1 MPDFLSP
8 LLPPGTNPDPHQPIF
23 VMSPDRETAPIDV
36 IALFVPLWRWRWWVA
51 VIFFITFGL
60 GAAYLNYTGTSTAR
74 RFEVLINAGQASPAT
89 VEQAIEAI
97 VIPKVL
103 AEHTMPGSAMTVQR
117 SMIEVEVLDTN
128 ASDAGNL
135 IAIAFELP
143 PILADLGD
151 RLAGAMSSE
160 VETLF
165 EDNNLRDST
174 AVAQTA
180 AQATRQVARLK
191 AGTLSAGERKNLQL
205 DLSIAQS
212 KQLEIQSG
220 DTFEAELN
228 AATVA
233 VSAAAEQLERIR
245 SGQARETQRDVL
257 SDTLSGLKQQEQALM
272 GGESHAVAMLA
283 LESETL
289 RLGQKLA
296 KIIDPT
302 AKEGRQQ
309 ILQSSVDAT
318 ANETANLEAA
328 IVRLNGRLD
337 GLNQLEELAIDERS
351 SINAALAVVNSRI
364 ETISSHAVKIELNVL
379 EQLLHA
385 LQQQR
390 VSLSSQLND
399 QKRLITI
406 GLPEQRAQILHEID
420 QRTSSLSATKHI
432 LRVNQAALADF
443 SLTIGQEKAGLEMQ
457 RDKALADQKL
467 LESRHA
473 STLEAATRKVGYA
486 EGIIDAFDRETER
499 LVAQGEMAHAQAV
512 AGLKALRHHIAYE
525 VERAASSVS
534 IAEADL
540 ATFDLNLADE
550 IAVAMDLVES
560 TRHEAAAYQPTAVA
574 ASIDLPV
581 AYRPSMLNY
590 AAVCVAS
597 GLLAIAIAY
606 VLEGLLLARLRVQRT
621 AS

>member
-36 IALFVPLWRWRWWVA
+36 VGLFVPLWRWRWWVV
-51 VIFFITFGL
+51 VIFLITFGL

-89 VEQAIEAI
+89 VQQAIEAI

-117 SMIEVEVLDTN
+117 SMIEVNVLDTN

-135 IAIAFELP
+135 VAIAFELP

-165 EDNNLRDST
+165 ENNNLRDSA
-174 AVAQTA
+174 AVAQAA
-180 AQATRQVARLK
+180 AQATRQVARLE

-205 DLSIAQS
+205 DLSSAQS

-220 DTFEAELN
+220 DAFEAELN

-233 VSAAAEQLERIR
+233 VSAAAEQLERMR
-245 SGQARETQRDVL
+245 SGQARETQRNVL
-257 SDTLSGLKQQEQALM
+257 TDTLGGLKQQEQALV
-272 GGESHAVAMLA
+272 GGESHAVAMLT
-283 LESETL
+283 LESNTL
-289 RLGQKLA
+289 LLKQELA
-296 KIIDPT
+296 KILDPT
-302 AKEGRQQ
+302 VIQGRQQ
-309 ILQSSVDAT
+309 ILQASVDAT
-318 ANETANLEAA
+318 TNETANLEAT
-328 IVRLNGRLD
+328 IGRLNSRLD
-337 GLNQLEELAIDERS
+337 GLAQIESIALDERT
-351 SINAALAVVNSRI
+351 SINEAIALVNNRI
-364 ETISSHAVKIELNVL
+364 ETISSNAEETVPSVL
-379 EQLLHA
+379 TQLLHA

-390 VSLSSQLND
+390 ASLILQLDD
-399 QKRLITI
+399 QKQLIMV
-406 GLPEQRAQILHEID
+406 GLPEQRSQILKEID
-420 QRTSSLSATKHI
+420 QRTASLSATKHI
-432 LRVNQAALADF
+432 LHIKRAALADF

-473 STLEAATRKVGYA
+473 DALATATRKVGYA
-486 EGIIDAFDRETER
+486 EQTIEAFDRETER
-499 LVAQGEMAHAQAV
+499 LVRQAESAHAQTV
-512 AGLKALRHHIAYE
+512 ADLKALRHRIAHE
-525 VERAASSVS
+525 VERAASNVS
-534 IAEADL
+534 IAETDL
-540 ATFDLNLADE
+540 AAFDLNLAAE
-550 IAVAMDLVES
+550 VSVAMDLVAS

-581 AYRPSMLNY
+581 AYRPSMLKY
-590 AAVCVAS
+590 AAVCVAG

-606 VLEGLLLARLRVQRT
+606 VLEGLRLARLRIQRPEN
-621 AS
+621 

>member
-1 MPDFLSP
+1 MSDFSSP
-8 LLPPGTNPDPHQPIF
+8 LLPPGVSPGPNQPLF
-23 VMSPDRETAPIDV
+23 VISPDRETAPIDV
-36 IALFVPLWRWRWWVA
+36 IGLFVPLWRWRWWVV
-51 VIFFITFGL
+51 VIFFIMFGL
-60 GAAYLNYTGTSTAR
+60 GAAYLNYTGTSTVR
-74 RFEVLINAGQASPAT
+74 RFEVLIDAGQASPAT
-89 VEQAIEAI
+89 IKQTLEAI

-128 ASDAGNL
+128 ASGAGSL
-135 IAIAFELP
+135 VAIAFEVP

-165 EDNNLRDST
+165 EDNNLRDSA
-174 AVAQTA
+174 AVAQAA
-180 AQATRQVARLK
+180 AQATRQVARLE
-191 AGTLSAGERKNLQL
+191 AGTLSAGARKSLQL
-205 DLSIAQS
+205 DLSSAQS

-233 VSAAAEQLERIR
+233 VSAAAEQLERMR
-245 SGQARETQRDVL
+245 SGQARETQRNVL
-257 SDTLSGLKQQEQALM
+257 SDTLSGLKQQEQALV
-272 GGESHAVAMLA
+272 GGESHAVAMLT
-283 LESETL
+283 LESNTL
-289 RLGQKLA
+289 RLEQELA
-296 KIIDPT
+296 KILDAT
-302 AKEGRQQ
+302 AIQGRQQ
-309 ILQSSVDAT
+309 ILQASVDAT
-318 ANETANLEAA
+318 ADEAANLEAA
-328 IVRLNGRLD
+328 INRLNSRLD
-337 GLNQLEELAIDERS
+337 GLTQLEDFAIDERS
-351 SINAALAVVNSRI
+351 SINAAIAVVNSRI
-364 ETISSHAVKIELNVL
+364 ETISSNAEETVPPVL
-379 EQLLHA
+379 TQLLHA

-390 VSLSSQLND
+390 VSLISELDD

-406 GLPEQRAQILHEID
+406 GLPEQRSRILKEID
-420 QRTSSLSATKHI
+420 QRISSLSATKHT
-432 LRVNQAALADF
+432 LHVNQAALADF
-443 SLTIGQEKAGLEMQ
+443 SLTIHQEKAGLEMR

-467 LESRHA
+467 LESGHA
-473 STLEAATRKVGYA
+473 DALATAARKVVYA
-486 EGIIDAFDRETER
+486 EQTIEAFDRETER
-499 LVAQGEMAHAQAV
+499 LVRQAESTHAQTV
-512 AGLKALRHHIAYE
+512 ADLKALRHRIAFE
-525 VERAASSVS
+525 VERGASNVS

-540 ATFDLNLADE
+540 AAFDLNLAAE

-606 VLEGLLLARLRVQRT
+606 VLEGLLLARLRIQRP
-621 AS
+621 AN